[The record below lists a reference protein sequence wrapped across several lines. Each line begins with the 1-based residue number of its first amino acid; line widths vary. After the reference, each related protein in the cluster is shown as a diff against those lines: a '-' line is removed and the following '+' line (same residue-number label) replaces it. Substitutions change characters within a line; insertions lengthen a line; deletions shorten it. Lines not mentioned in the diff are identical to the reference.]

1 MVEAAR
7 AAGAAR
13 REQAAALWRP
23 TLGLTASAGYSSA
36 DSRMDGAQFAA
47 PGFGNSTGVSFGT
60 SVDGGS
66 ATRWSLG
73 ARQPLCHP
81 ERRAQQRQLSLAAD
95 AADLEWQAAQQD
107 WMLQTAQRY
116 FELLLAERRLAL
128 LQQQQVAVDKAY
140 TEAQDRYALGDQP
153 ITDSHEAAARSRGL
167 QAQVL
172 AATNELELAR
182 QALQDST
189 GLAAEGLQLQ
199 APSGQLADGQLAA
212 LDSWLALAQQ
222 HNPLLR
228 LQQAQAEVAAAEARK
243 HSLAGSATLDLVAQ
257 ASRERLGGSGDYG
270 QASNSQSQQMVG
282 LALNLPLYTGGWRSA
297 KLAEALS
304 LEQKAKAELER
315 ARLQLAQQTRAWH
328 FDLEEGILD
337 SSRLSRIVAN
347 PHFPVTYKQ
356 ESAMEFR
363 DTVVTLLI
371 DNSGS
376 MRGRPIGIAAIST
389 DILARTLERCGVKVE
404 ILGFTTRAW
413 KGGQSREQWLAS
425 GKPQGP
431 GRLNDLR
438 HIGEAYRVA
447 VFVGDDQFG
456 VFVCRFELVVRID
469 GGCPHRAV
477 KTALGLV
484 DVGVADG
491 NPHVVQ
497 RHAQGRQGGGI
508 GLDAHRRA
516 TPTRDGHQAHAR
528 HLRELGRKAVFDQ
541 IVHANHLQRRRGD
554 RQALDDRAAVRA
566 GLLLRA
572 AVARER
578 GPRRERCRRVRRP
591 AIPRPGRWNLPES

>member
-1 MVEAAR
+1 MRHSPLVAGALLAFCGMAPGVAAATDLLQVWQAARQHDPQGQVVEAAR

-23 TLGLTASAGYSSA
+23 TLGLSASAGYSSA

-60 SVDGGS
+60 SVNGGT

-73 ARQPLCHP
+73 ARQPLYSP

-107 WMLQTAQRY
+107 WMLLTAQRY

-128 LQQQQVAVDKAY
+128 LQQQQLAVDKAY

-153 ITDSHEAAARSRGL
+153 ITDSHEAAARARGL

-172 AATNELELAR
+172 AAANELELAR

-189 GLAAEGLQLQ
+189 GLAGEGLQLQ
-199 APSGQLADGQLAA
+199 APSGQLADGQLAG

-228 LQQAQAEVAAAEARK
+228 LQQAQAEVAAAEVRK

-304 LEQKAKAELER
+304 LEQKARAELER
-315 ARLQLAQQTRAWH
+315 ARLQLAQQTRGSWLALH
-328 FDLEEGILD
+328 SGQARLAALEQALLASRARLDATRLGRQVGDRTTLDLLNADNDAAAAEL
-337 SSRLSRIVAN
+337 A
-347 PHFPVTYKQ
+347 
-356 ESAMEFR
+356 
-363 DTVVTLLI
+363 LLQ
-371 DNSGS
+371 
-376 MRGRPIGIAAIST
+376 
-389 DILARTLERCGVKVE
+389 ARTEL
-404 ILGFTTRAW
+404 L
-413 KGGQSREQWLAS
+413 QH
-425 GKPQGP
+425 
-431 GRLNDLR
+431 RLR
-438 HIGEAYRVA
+438 
-447 VFVGDDQFG
+447 
-456 VFVCRFELVVRID
+456 
-469 GGCPHRAV
+469 
-477 KTALGLV
+477 
-484 DVGVADG
+484 
-491 NPHVVQ
+491 
-497 RHAQGRQGGGI
+497 
-508 GLDAHRRA
+508 LDALA
-516 TPTRDGHQAHAR
+516 GQ
-528 HLRELGRKAVFDQ
+528 
-541 IVHANHLQRRRGD
+541 
-554 RQALDDRAAVRA
+554 LD
-566 GLLLRA
+566 
-572 AVARER
+572 
-578 GPRRERCRRVRRP
+578 
-591 AIPRPGRWNLPES
+591 LPELQAVNAKLQP